1 MRHIRN
7 CVPIITSRIWSR
19 RHLGSKLPMP
29 KAIHWGWNMPNLWVM
44 CIMKQGTEVPFITL
58 RCAGSFDDKQMT
70 VREDVIIPRTPL
82 YENQVGRIQ
91 AHCPTW
97 HSVL

>member
-1 MRHIRN
+1 
-7 CVPIITSRIWSR
+7 
-19 RHLGSKLPMP
+19 
-29 KAIHWGWNMPNLWVM
+29 
-44 CIMKQGTEVPFITL
+44 MKQGTEVPFITL

-97 HSVL
+97 HPVLGLTLPSLSVLPFGLTTTMADFPVI